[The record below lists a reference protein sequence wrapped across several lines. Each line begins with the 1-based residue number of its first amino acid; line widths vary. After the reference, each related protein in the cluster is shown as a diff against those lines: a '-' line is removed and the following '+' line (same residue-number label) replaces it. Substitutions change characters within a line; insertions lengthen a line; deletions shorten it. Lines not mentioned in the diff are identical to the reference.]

1 MWNYIFHL
9 VFNQKCGYIFG
20 GGEVKISV
28 KKMWCNL
35 ENLAWNVGSLPLSSE
50 SVHEFKARLPFWLQ
64 YYGAFVFLLNLP
76 ESIRIQC
83 LSFAIVIA
91 WEGSW
96 PKLIRVT
103 SWVFY
108 GAHSSHWKENAAG
121 TYSSCFICHFC
132 IQTTHGKHLPAVS
145 YLSMA
150 PCSTVVC
157 SFSTR
162 TVSGRIKEGGGGGS
176 WSRAGLQKC
185 QIIRMPIPPCDRFAF
200 A

>member
-1 MWNYIFHL
+1 MSLSARVYKQSNIQILKPLVELMKENFQMCPPPTSDGLRYSLQINSSIHVQLHYSPVLPPPVLPLTEGEHGRKMWSIWWEGGMWNYLFHL
-9 VFNQKCGYIFG
+9 VFNQKCGYMFG

-35 ENLAWNVGSLPLSSE
+35 ENLAWNVGSLPLSSQ

-91 WEGSW
+91 WEGAW

-103 SWVFY
+103 SWVF
-108 GAHSSHWKENAAG
+108 
-121 TYSSCFICHFC
+121 
-132 IQTTHGKHLPAVS
+132 
-145 YLSMA
+145 
-150 PCSTVVC
+150 
-157 SFSTR
+157 
-162 TVSGRIKEGGGGGS
+162 
-176 WSRAGLQKC
+176 
-185 QIIRMPIPPCDRFAF
+185 
-200 A
+200 